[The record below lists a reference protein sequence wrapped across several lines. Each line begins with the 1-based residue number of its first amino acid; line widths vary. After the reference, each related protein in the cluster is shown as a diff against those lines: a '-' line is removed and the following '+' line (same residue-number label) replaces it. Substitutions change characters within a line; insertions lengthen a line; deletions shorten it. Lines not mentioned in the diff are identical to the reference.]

1 MDIFPWFLSQQKAYK
16 TKLHNCYW
24 HIFINYLTGNK
35 MNVLEGQFLL
45 FEIDEKN
52 EDFRE
57 IKDIEDPIHTIFN
70 SFSIFIIVDP
80 LDKDI
85 WLWIGKNAS
94 IRKKFIATQN
104 APNIRDSYGVD
115 FKIATIDQGNEP
127 PEFKEIVG
135 L

>member
-1 MDIFPWFLSQQKAYK
+1 
-16 TKLHNCYW
+16 
-24 HIFINYLTGNK
+24 

-45 FEIDEKN
+45 FEIDEEN

-57 IKDIEDPIHTIFN
+57 INNNNEPIHTIFDH
-70 SFSIFIIVDP
+70 FSIFIIVDP
-80 LDKDI
+80 LNKEI
-85 WLWIGKNAS
+85 WMWIGENAS

-104 APNIRDSYGVD
+104 APNIRDKYGIDFRIVTVD
-115 FKIATIDQGNEP
+115 EGNEP